1 MTTTS
6 APSKL
11 LKLGRF
17 VLTRGVADYIDT
29 GVMPYDDEPL
39 PGTLGLDWRRHWL
52 TVCVVSHAEGSW
64 GDTCPEDAALNDEV
78 YANPASGGRLMSV
91 WHRSGFPKLWIITE
105 DFGGPHCNTCTL
117 WPDEY

>member
-1 MTTTS
+1 MTTAS

-17 VLTRGVADYIDT
+17 VLTQGVADYVDT

-39 PGTLGLDWRRHWL
+39 PGTLGVDWRRHWL

-78 YANPASGGRLMSV
+78 FANPGTGGHLMSV

-105 DFGGPHCNTCTL
+105 DFGGPHCNTCAL